1 MSYKIVVDSGCDL
14 PVEYR
19 TDSRFEFIPLIMQLD
34 DHVIVDDDT
43 FNQKEYLEL
52 VAASEDCPKT
62 ACPSPDLYMNSYR
75 TDADDVY
82 VVTLHPSSAE
92 VITVL
97 FSEKICITKKLV
109 KRISIFSIHCP
120 QVAAKEISLSR

>member
-19 TDSRFEFIPLIMQLD
+19 TDSRFEFIPLIMQVD

-62 ACPSPDLYMNSYR
+62 A
-75 TDADDVY
+75 
-82 VVTLHPSSAE
+82 
-92 VITVL
+92 
-97 FSEKICITKKLV
+97 
-109 KRISIFSIHCP
+109 
-120 QVAAKEISLSR
+120 